1 MRWGENLGAPRAQ
14 PPLAVSSAP
23 DLSRA
28 VRVAS
33 TEDYPNRRCI
43 SGKALDQAIRTAGS
57 NPARS
62 HPWRWLCPGRAEIFA
77 LPPSVDPFSSS
88 AIAPVVFNQR
98 IVVFLQI
105 RSNQS
110 NPFGIA

>member
-1 MRWGENLGAPRAQ
+1 MRWGENLGAPGVYHPQ
-14 PPLAVSSAP
+14 DDTAP

-28 VRVAS
+28 VRGAS
-33 TEDYPNRRCI
+33 TEDYPEPNVCI
-43 SGKALDQAIRTAGS
+43 SGKALDQAIRTPGS

-62 HPWRWLCPGRAEIFA
+62 RSKDGNTLGAPRFSPYRVLDA
-77 LPPSVDPFSSS
+77 FSSS
-88 AIAPVVFNQR
+88 TMAPVVFNHR

-110 NPFGIA
+110 NPFAMG